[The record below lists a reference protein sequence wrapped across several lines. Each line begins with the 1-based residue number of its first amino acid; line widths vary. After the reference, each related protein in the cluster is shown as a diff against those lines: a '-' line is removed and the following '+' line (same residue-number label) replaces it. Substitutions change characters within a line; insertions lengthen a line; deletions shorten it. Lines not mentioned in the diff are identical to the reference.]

1 MRITK
6 IEDQKHRIHIS
17 FDNIIFDGWSMFHL
31 LDEWAEVYRN
41 GKAEMSI
48 TLSFRDYVLGL
59 EQIKSTS
66 AYEKDKK
73 YWEDRVETFA
83 DAPDLPLAKNESQ
96 ITEQR
101 FCRRS
106 AKLSQKEWQ
115 SVKDAARR
123 LEDAL
128 LTFPGNPMQKL
139 CAFLGVSDMKLAFI
153 GLHRWLLRGSSKL
166 IM

>member
-1 MRITK
+1 MTDEWPLFDVRITK

-31 LDEWAEVYRN
+31 LNEWAEVYRN
-41 GKAEMSI
+41 GKAEMPI

-83 DAPDLPLAKNESQ
+83 DAPDLPLAKE
-96 ITEQR
+96 R
-101 FCRRS
+101 KPDYR
-106 AKLSQKEWQ
+106 A
-115 SVKDAARR
+115 
-123 LEDAL
+123 
-128 LTFPGNPMQKL
+128 
-139 CAFLGVSDMKLAFI
+139 AFLSPERKTVTERMAVCKRRGGKTGGNAFCSFDECLC
-153 GLHRWLLRGSSKL
+153 GDSPLVEQ
-166 IM
+166 